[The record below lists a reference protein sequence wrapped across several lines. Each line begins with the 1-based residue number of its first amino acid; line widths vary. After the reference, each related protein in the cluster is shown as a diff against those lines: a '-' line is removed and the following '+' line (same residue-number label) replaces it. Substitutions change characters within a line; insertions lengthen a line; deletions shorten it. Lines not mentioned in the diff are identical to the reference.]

1 MARTRRSQ
9 IPVESSWRMVEGEND
24 SFDTTIIRDSFE
36 EDFVMSSGQSQ
47 LTSSPPSQS
56 QASQASQ
63 SQASQASQDSIRD
76 FAENA
81 DDDQVILRAPFQP
94 SLSSVRHAS
103 VDKERTPVPEF
114 FMPTVGVSSPRHSS
128 TRSTR
133 TIRRISNDTS
143 QVRRRA
149 ARRESTDDS
158 SHEHS
163 TPAKNTR
170 RKGHAPS
177 NAAQQQTIS
186 ERFTSSAPGFL
197 FDCLAWILSVAG
209 MALRFSKWPLAILL
223 SLYVFV
229 GMATVGKD
237 VITQSVAASL
247 RPICRIPGVSLL
259 NLEICPVNPL
269 APVSKSEAR
278 PLEFDDLMN
287 AQAQFE
293 QVLEASAESI
303 SLPME
308 MTQSESSVRDLRTVV
323 RYSDLPGREELMYE
337 FDGYIEIHRQII
349 NDLQSFNTHIGG
361 AVDSVVGMNRWTS
374 RYIDSVAIR
383 REAQDSLI
391 SRGLKWV
398 LAPIQPT
405 AFDEDGILEKYIEHS
420 AFVVEKIEHLI
431 QEAQAILRLLSHAD
445 EYLERIHEYVVRNDN
460 AVKKERGDVLSEL
473 WTLLGMNNNRLRN
486 LSAKLALLRRVDGQ
500 RKSAVVQLWSLV
512 NDLGDIR
519 TKVSDLRDRVAAP
532 GLLADTSSI
541 PLSVHIET
549 INAGVERLEA
559 ARSRIRIQENE
570 RIQETYARGKEVPM
584 IDS

>member
-1 MARTRRSQ
+1 M
-9 IPVESSWRMVEGEND
+9 VEEGEND
-24 SFDTTIIRDSFE
+24 SFDTTLIRDSFE
-36 EDFVMSSGQSQ
+36 DDFIMSSGQSQ
-47 LTSSPPSQS
+47 FTSSPPSQE
-56 QASQASQ
+56 
-63 SQASQASQDSIRD
+63 QASQDSIRD

-103 VDKERTPVPEF
+103 HDKERTPVPEF
-114 FMPTVGVSSPRHSS
+114 FMPNVGVSSPRHSS
-128 TRSTR
+128 TRSSR
-133 TIRRISNDTS
+133 TIRHVSNDPS

-149 ARRESTDDS
+149 PRRESTDES
-158 SHEHS
+158 SYDNSAS
-163 TPAKNTR
+163 TKNTR
-170 RKGHAPS
+170 RKGHAPDITV
-177 NAAQQQTIS
+177 QRPTIY
-186 ERFTSSAPGFL
+186 ERFTSSVPDFL

-223 SLYVFV
+223 ALYVV
-229 GMATVGKD
+229 IGMATVGKD
-237 VITQSVAASL
+237 MVTQSVTASFQ
-247 RPICRIPGVSLL
+247 PICRMPGVSLL
-259 NLEICPVNPL
+259 NLKLCPDTPSDASL
-269 APVSKSEAR
+269 KSEAR
-278 PLEFDDLMN
+278 PLDFDELMN

-293 QVLEASAESI
+293 QVLEASAQSI

-323 RYSDLPGREELMYE
+323 RYSDLPGREELLYE

-374 RYIDSVAIR
+374 RYIDSVATR
-383 REAQDSLI
+383 REAHDSLL

-398 LAPIQPT
+398 LAPIQPA
-405 AFDEDGILEKYIEHS
+405 AFDEDGILEKYVEHS
-420 AFVVEKIEHLI
+420 AFVVEKIEYLI
-431 QEAQAILRLLSHAD
+431 QEAQGILRLLSHAD

-500 RKSAVVQLWSLV
+500 RKSAVVQLWSLM

-532 GLLADTSSI
+532 GLLADTTSI

-570 RIQETYARGKEVPM
+570 RIQETFARGKEVPM

>member
-1 MARTRRSQ
+1 
-9 IPVESSWRMVEGEND
+9 MVEGEND

-36 EDFVMSSGQSQ
+36 EDFIISSGQSQ
-47 LTSSPPSQS
+47 LSSLPSQPS
-56 QASQASQ
+56 QE
-63 SQASQASQDSIRD
+63 QASQASQDSIRD

-128 TRSTR
+128 TRSSR
-133 TIRRISNDTS
+133 TIRHVSNDPS

-149 ARRESTDDS
+149 PRRESTDES
-158 SHEHS
+158 SHDYFTS
-163 TPAKNTR
+163 TKSAQ
-170 RKGHAPS
+170 RKGHAPDVAS
-177 NAAQQQTIS
+177 LRPTVY
-186 ERFTSSAPGFL
+186 ERFTSSVPDFI

-223 SLYVFV
+223 ALYVV
-229 GMATVGKD
+229 IGMAAVGKD
-237 VITQSVAASL
+237 VITQSITASL
-247 RPICRIPGVSLL
+247 QPICRMPGVSLL
-259 NLEICPVNPL
+259 NLKLCPDAPL
-269 APVSKSEAR
+269 DLGLKSDAR
-278 PLEFDDLMN
+278 PLEFDELMN

-293 QVLEASAESI
+293 QVLEASAQSI

-323 RYSDLPGREELMYE
+323 RYSDLPGREELIYE
-337 FDGYIEIHRQII
+337 FDGYIELHRQII

-374 RYIDSVAIR
+374 RYIDSVATR
-383 REAQDSLI
+383 REAQDSLL

-398 LAPIQPT
+398 LAPIQPV

-420 AFVVEKIEHLI
+420 AFVVEKIEYLI

-532 GLLADTSSI
+532 GLLADTTSI

-570 RIQETYARGKEVPM
+570 RIQETFARGKEVPM

>member
-1 MARTRRSQ
+1 M
-9 IPVESSWRMVEGEND
+9 VEEGEND

-36 EDFVMSSGQSQ
+36 DDFIMSSGQSQ
-47 LTSSPPSQS
+47 LTSSPPSQEH
-56 QASQASQ
+56 
-63 SQASQASQDSIRD
+63 ASQDSIRD
-76 FAENA
+76 FADNA

-103 VDKERTPVPEF
+103 VDKELTPVPEF
-114 FMPTVGVSSPRHSS
+114 FMPTVGVSSPRHTSARSS
-128 TRSTR
+128 R
-133 TIRRISNDTS
+133 TIIRRVSNDPS

-149 ARRESTDDS
+149 PRRESTDES
-158 SHEHS
+158 SRDHS
-163 TPAKNTR
+163 TSAKNTR
-170 RKGHAPS
+170 RKGHAPDV
-177 NAAQQQTIS
+177 AVQRPTIY
-186 ERFTSSAPGFL
+186 ERFTSSVPDFL
-197 FDCLAWILSVAG
+197 FDCLAWILSVVG
-209 MALRFSKWPLAILL
+209 MTLRFSKWPLAILL
-223 SLYVFV
+223 ALYVV
-229 GMATVGKD
+229 IGMATVGKD
-237 VITQSVAASL
+237 VITQSITASFQ
-247 RPICRIPGVSLL
+247 PICQIPGVSLL
-259 NLEICPVNPL
+259 NLKLCPDNPL
-269 APVSKSEAR
+269 GTGSKSEAQT
-278 PLEFDDLMN
+278 LDFDELMS

-293 QVLEASAESI
+293 QVLEASAQSI

-323 RYSDLPGREELMYE
+323 RYSDLPGREELIYE

-374 RYIDSVAIR
+374 RYIDSVATR
-383 REAQDSLI
+383 REAHDSLL

-398 LAPIQPT
+398 LAPIQPV

-420 AFVVEKIEHLI
+420 VFVVEKIEYLI

-532 GLLADTSSI
+532 GLLADTTSI
-541 PLSVHIET
+541 PLSVHIDT

-570 RIQETYARGKEVPM
+570 RIQETFARGKEVPM